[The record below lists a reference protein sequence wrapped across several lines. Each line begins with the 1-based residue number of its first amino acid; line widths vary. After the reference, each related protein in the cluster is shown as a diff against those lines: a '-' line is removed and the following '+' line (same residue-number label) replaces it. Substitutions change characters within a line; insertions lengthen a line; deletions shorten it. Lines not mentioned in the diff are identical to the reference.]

1 MRSIN
6 IPTKIQISK
15 TSQELALDLKKFFSE
30 NKDQSFL
37 FQYSD
42 FGKKYFES
50 LIKPLLE
57 EVRFEEKHSS
67 LEIITEKKF
76 DWIFSIGGGRTL
88 DISKLTAKNSNAK
101 LASLPTLI
109 AHDGICSPVAVVDGV
124 SQGALVP
131 TALFVDFSI
140 IKECPIEQI
149 YAGIGDLVANLFAIE
164 DWLLAHKL
172 RNEEIDDFAIILSRR
187 AARSIISKLEF
198 NLLKE
203 KQEAKEFL
211 TSYNFLHVYIESLVL
226 SGISM
231 SIAGNS
237 RPCSGAEHLISHA
250 IDEIYGSNTKALHGI
265 QVMIAT
271 LYLEKIMGID
281 LLSREE
287 IKDDISDLEKILRSY
302 GMPTKFSD
310 IGINN
315 EELKVIIEK
324 APSTRKGR
332 FTVLDQ
338 IKSGV

>member
-1 MRSIN
+1 M
-6 IPTKIQISK
+6 
-15 TSQELALDLKKFFSE
+15 EHVF
-30 NKDQSFL
+30 DQ
-37 FQYSD
+37 
-42 FGKKYFES
+42 
-50 LIKPLLE
+50 
-57 EVRFEEKHSS
+57 
-67 LEIITEKKF
+67 
-76 DWIFSIGGGRTL
+76 
-88 DISKLTAKNSNAK
+88 
-101 LASLPTLI
+101 
-109 AHDGICSPVAVVDGV
+109 
-124 SQGALVP
+124 
-131 TALFVDFSI
+131 
-140 IKECPIEQI
+140 
-149 YAGIGDLVANLFAIE
+149 
-164 DWLLAHKL
+164 
-172 RNEEIDDFAIILSRR
+172 
-187 AARSIISKLEF
+187 
-198 NLLKE
+198 E
-203 KQEAKEFL
+203 KQEAKKFL
-211 TSYNFLHVYIESLVL
+211 TSYNFLDVYIESLVL

-315 EELKVIIEK
+315 EELKVILEK